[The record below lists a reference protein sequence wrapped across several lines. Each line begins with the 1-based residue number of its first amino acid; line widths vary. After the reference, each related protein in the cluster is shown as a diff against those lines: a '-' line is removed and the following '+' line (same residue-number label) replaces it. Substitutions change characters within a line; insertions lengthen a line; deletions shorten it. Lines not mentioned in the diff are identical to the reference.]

1 MLDRQALQTR
11 SAVSAA
17 SERTI
22 RFDPDAYEG
31 SAACTSLRN
40 ARSDEPLVVTHFRK
54 RGSSENQEPRHILVV
69 CRSEMIT
76 ASLSELLA
84 DHGYGVTGVVAS
96 DRGRQIIEARPV
108 ALLVLA
114 GKGDAVD
121 MELVRTAR
129 RRGIAILVLALS
141 SGGLT
146 NWVVDGQPVLGVSR
160 GTLIA
165 TVHSMIGGPIDSGP
179 VDPLPRAA

>member
-1 MLDRQALQTR
+1 MLDRQALQLEVLFLQYR
-11 SAVSAA
+11 RERVA
-17 SERTI
+17 SI
-22 RFDPDAYEG
+22 RLLANG
-31 SAACTSLRN
+31 SVACTSSKHGS
-40 ARSDEPLVVTHFRK
+40 SDEPRVVTRFRE
-54 RGSSENQEPRHILVV
+54 GEPSQEPRHILVA

-114 GKGDAVD
+114 GTGDAVD
-121 MELVRTAR
+121 IQLVRLAR
-129 RRGIAILVLALS
+129 RRGTPILMLALAS
-141 SGGLT
+141 SGSASPL
-146 NWVVDGQPVLGVSR
+146 VDGQPLPGVSR

-179 VDPLPRAA
+179 IDPPLRAA